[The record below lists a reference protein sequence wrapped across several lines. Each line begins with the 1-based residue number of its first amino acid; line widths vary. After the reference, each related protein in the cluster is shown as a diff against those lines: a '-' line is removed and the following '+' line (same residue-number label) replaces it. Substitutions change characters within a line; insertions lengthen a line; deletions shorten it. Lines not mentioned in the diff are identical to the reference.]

1 MDQELTFECKE
12 YDWGWSVWIKSRG
25 KFHFKK
31 QIASKL
37 KSEEEVRE
45 FIRSIGASSKI
56 EFVKKKVKE
65 APKPDIERSKKDS
78 VYFAEE
84 YLGIVLEDWQKNL
97 LRKYDDGAIIF
108 DNGDASNT
116 VLKVIREQNLH
127 IGK

>member
-1 MDQELTFECKE
+1 MDQEITFECKE

-37 KSEEEVRE
+37 KSEEKVRE

-56 EFVKKKVKE
+56 EITKKTVKE
-65 APKPDIERSKKDS
+65 TPKKDVERLKKDS

-84 YLGIVLEDWQKNL
+84 YLGIKLEDWQKNL
-97 LRKYDDGAIIF
+97 LKKYDDGAIIF

-116 VLKVIREQNLH
+116 VLKVIRKQNLH

>member
-1 MDQELTFECKE
+1 MDQGFAFECKE

-45 FIRSIGASSKI
+45 FIRSIGTSSKI
-56 EFVKKKVKE
+56 EFIKKVAKE
-65 APKPDIERSKKDS
+65 TPKKDVERSKKDS

-84 YLGIVLEDWQKNL
+84 YLGIKLEDWQKNL
-97 LRKYDDGAIIF
+97 LQKYDDGAIIF

-116 VLKVIREQNLH
+116 VLRVIRKQKLH
-127 IGK
+127 IG

>member
-1 MDQELTFECKE
+1 MNQGVSFECKE
-12 YDWGWSVWIKSRG
+12 YDWGWSVWIKSQG

-37 KSEEEVRE
+37 KSEKEVRE
-45 FIRSIGASSKI
+45 FIRLIGASSKI

-65 APKPDIERSKKDS
+65 ATKTDIERSKKDS

-84 YLGIVLEDWQKNL
+84 YLGIVLEEWQKNL
-97 LRKYDDGAIIF
+97 LKKYDDGAIIF

-116 VLKVIREQNLH
+116 VLKVIRKQNLH
-127 IGK
+127 IGE